1 MPTERIQHI
10 VLVHDS
16 SSGYCRQVLEGI
28 FAFARPAKR
37 WVFRPARQD
46 PNLIPLFQS
55 WDVTGMIAQVTTDEF
70 ADAAET
76 LRIPVVNVSSN
87 LDTPRFAQICNDDI
101 AIGQAAAEHL
111 LDAGLTQ
118 FAFFGYG
125 WSAYSSN
132 RQIGFTQTIEERGH
146 NVAPMLY
153 QRRPDTNEGPHDWR
167 RWDDNVR
174 RWLQSLPRPCGVFAC
189 HDVAAVDLISI
200 CCDAGIRVPDEL
212 TILGV
217 DDDDLLC
224 RQSYPPLSSVRCAAE
239 QIGFQA
245 AQMLED
251 LFADRAIEDSPRRLA
266 PIGIATRQSTDIL
279 AVDDPDL
286 AHALRYIRDNADKPI
301 DVEDVLRRVPMN
313 RRTLERRFRTVL
325 GRTPLQE
332 IRRVH
337 IEQAKQLL
345 VDTDLPTPNIATA
358 SGFANASRLAIIFRK
373 MTGMKPTEYRNRF
386 RKR

>member
-1 MPTERIQHI
+1 MTTEPTRHV

-16 SSGYCRQVLEGI
+16 TSGYCRQVLEGI

-46 PNLIPLFQS
+46 VSLIPLFES
-55 WDVTGMIAQVTTDEF
+55 WDVAGMIAQVTTEDF
-70 ADAAET
+70 ADAA
-76 LRIPVVNVSSN
+76 RRIGIPVVNVSSN
-87 LDTPRFAQICNDDI
+87 LDTPYFAHICNDDV
-101 AIGQAAAEHL
+101 AIGRAAAEHL

-125 WSAYSSN
+125 WSAYSSS
-132 RQIGFTQTIEERGH
+132 RQIGFTQTIEARGYT
-146 NVAPMLY
+146 VAPMLY
-153 QRRPDTNEGPHDWR
+153 QRRPDTHEGPHDWR

-212 TILGV
+212 AILGV

-224 RQSYPPLSSVRCAAE
+224 RQSYPPLSSVRPAAE

-245 AQMLED
+245 AQMLDD
-251 LFADRAIEDSPRRLA
+251 LFAGKQIEDSPRRLA
-266 PIGIATRQSTDIL
+266 PIGVATRQSTDIMAVEDPEL
-279 AVDDPDL
+279 AR
-286 AHALRYIRDNADKPI
+286 ALRFIRDSADQPI
-301 DVEDVLRRVPMN
+301 DVEDVLKRVPMN

-345 VDTDLPTPNIATA
+345 VDTDLPTPAVATA

-373 MTGMKPTEYRNRF
+373 MTGMKPTEYRNKF